1 MREIERDWRRE
12 EAADSE
18 AKRQKQNELH
28 DPKRAGLH
36 LLRAADRSAVK
47 TRAIQQRVPNLGGSP
62 GSGLTERDGERQME
76 RQGQKKRER
85 NTKADRQRDEW
96 RDRERGADTER
107 LEGTETGRN
116 RESPTC
122 PQPSGTSGS
131 LLAGSPLYCKRGF
144 QLVDSSMGCAHSP
157 AAHTRKAPSSM
168 ASLQGKDQNVEI
180 HFKKISSPQIPA
192 ELNP

>member
-85 NTKADRQRDEW
+85 NTKADRQRDER
-96 RDRERGADTER
+96 RDRERGADTQRDWKGQRQGE
-107 LEGTETGRN
+107 TENLLRA
-116 RESPTC
+116 P
-122 PQPSGTSGS
+122 S
-131 LLAGSPLYCKRGF
+131 LLGP
-144 QLVDSSMGCAHSP
+144 Q
-157 AAHTRKAPSSM
+157 APSSQDPLST
-168 ASLQGKDQNVEI
+168 ANVG
-180 HFKKISSPQIPA
+180 FSWWIPA
-192 ELNP
+192 WAVHTAPLPTPARRHLPWRPCREKIRMWKFISKRYQPPNPS